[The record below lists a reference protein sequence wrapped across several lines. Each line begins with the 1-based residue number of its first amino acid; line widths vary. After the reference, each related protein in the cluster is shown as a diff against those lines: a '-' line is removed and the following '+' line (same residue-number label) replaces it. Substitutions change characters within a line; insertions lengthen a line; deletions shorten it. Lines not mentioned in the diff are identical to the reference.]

1 MVDGVHWRRARQ
13 WAVAAERTSGG
24 VAKSKVKQG
33 HRWRRGVVGGETDG
47 GGGWWQGVRSQQQ
60 LRVLHTANGHVQR
73 TRRGQRTAINV
84 FSKMPHVET
93 RGIMG
98 RGPAWAKFYY
108 YFKNYNN

>member
-1 MVDGVHWRRARQ
+1 M
-13 WAVAAERTSGG
+13 
-24 VAKSKVKQG
+24 
-33 HRWRRGVVGGETDG
+33 GGETDG

-98 RGPAWAKFYY
+98 RVACLGKILLLF
-108 YFKNYNN
+108 